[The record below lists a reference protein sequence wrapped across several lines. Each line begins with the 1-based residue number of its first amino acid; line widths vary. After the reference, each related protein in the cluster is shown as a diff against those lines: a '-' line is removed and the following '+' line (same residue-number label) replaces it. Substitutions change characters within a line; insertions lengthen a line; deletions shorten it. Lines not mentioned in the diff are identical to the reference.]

1 MGKIKS
7 LEATVE
13 LLKGIKNFP
22 KDFDN
27 DIINNMLSSQ
37 RSLAAYD
44 DKERGILGSVL
55 NTLKTN
61 ANKHLERGWQGV
73 DELRLEAKAAIVASR
88 DNTPKV
94 KAGTKKAL
102 EQEKKSL
109 LAQVNRLQGVN
120 MMLTALVSELR
131 ANLAE
136 FENLD
141 TLADRQSK
149 IESINKRV
157 LAKIHV
163 IDMYQPEES

>member
-13 LLKGIKNFP
+13 LLMDIKNSP
-22 KDFDN
+22 KNFDN

-37 RSLAAYD
+37 RSLAAHD
-44 DKERGILGSVL
+44 DQERGILSSVL
-55 NTLKTN
+55 NTLKSN

-73 DELRLEAKAAIVASR
+73 DELRLEAKAAIAGSR
-88 DNTPKV
+88 DDAPKV

-102 EQEKKSL
+102 EQKKNSL
-109 LAQVNRLQGVN
+109 VTQVHRLEGTN

-136 FENLD
+136 FEDLD
-141 TLADRQSK
+141 TLEERQSK
-149 IESINKRV
+149 IKSINKRV
-157 LAKIHV
+157 LAKIHAV
-163 IDMYQPEES
+163 DMYQPEES

>member
-13 LLKGIKNFP
+13 LLKDIKNSP

-27 DIINNMLSSQ
+27 DIINNMLGSQ

-55 NTLKTN
+55 NTLKSN

-73 DELRLEAKAAIVASR
+73 DELRLEAKAAIVGSR
-88 DNTPKV
+88 DDAPKV

-102 EQEKKSL
+102 EQKKNSL
-109 LAQVNRLQGVN
+109 VTKVHRLEGTN
-120 MMLTALVSELR
+120 MMLTALVSDLR

-141 TLADRQSK
+141 TLAERQSK

-157 LAKIHV
+157 LAKIHAV
-163 IDMYQPEES
+163 DMYQPEES